1 MLTRGKVF
9 ALCSILLGI
18 PPPSSLITSYASE
31 RLLRCSKHMVI
42 YLQMH
47 KARNT
52 MIRGLSEGNCLLK
65 VEPEAQHYYYCLNYF
80 WNGMQSVSKD
90 RYVRWDGNGG
100 GVSPDTALSQSTVH
114 SPHSTLTLALNTL
127 NFFCPHSF
135 FFWHTVIFL
144 VHTPIIHS
152 HSALLF
158 LVGWQRFHIKIK

>member
-65 VEPEAQHYYYCLNYF
+65 VEPVIRRINVHARMPPF
-80 WNGMQSVSKD
+80 
-90 RYVRWDGNGG
+90 
-100 GVSPDTALSQSTVH
+100 LSIIS
-114 SPHSTLTLALNTL
+114 A
-127 NFFCPHSF
+127 NFN
-135 FFWHTVIFL
+135 
-144 VHTPIIHS
+144 
-152 HSALLF
+152 
-158 LVGWQRFHIKIK
+158 